1 MSTIVVVGA
10 SLAGGRCVEQLRRR
24 GFEGRIQL
32 VGAEAPRPYDRPPLS
47 KKYLRRQ
54 MDEEKLY
61 LRPLDFYAE
70 KDVELVLGANA
81 TGLSCAAREVTLE
94 DGRALAW
101 DQLVIATGAN
111 VRRLRVPGAELEG
124 VHYLRSLE
132 DARGLREELSGGRRA
147 VVIGAGV
154 IGAEVAA
161 ACREEGVEVVMLEQ
175 AELPLLRAFG
185 PEIGRLYDAVHRDHG
200 VDLRCGVTATAL
212 RGQGQVEAV
221 ETSDGQR
228 VDCDLV
234 VVGIGVE
241 PAVAWLEG
249 SDVDVDGGVLVDDRC
264 RTSAEGVFAAGDV
277 TRWWSE
283 AHGRHMCVESVDNAQ
298 TMASHI
304 AENALGGDSVYAP
317 VPFFWSDQYDLK
329 LQIVGHVGAYD
340 QVVIRGSLEDRKLT
354 AFHLREGRLAFAVG
368 VNRLNEMGIS
378 RKLISSGAV
387 LDPALLA
394 DEDVKGKA
402 LLPD

>member
-1 MSTIVVVGA
+1 MLFRS
-10 SLAGGRCVEQLRRR
+10 
-24 GFEGRIQL
+24 
-32 VGAEAPRPYDRPPLS
+32 
-47 KKYLRRQ
+47 
-54 MDEEKLY
+54 
-61 LRPLDFYAE
+61 
-70 KDVELVLGANA
+70 
-81 TGLSCAAREVTLE
+81 
-94 DGRALAW
+94 
-101 DQLVIATGAN
+101 
-111 VRRLRVPGAELEG
+111 EG

-212 RGQGQVEAV
+212 RGQGRVEAV

-249 SDVDVDGGVLVDDRC
+249 SDVDVDRGVLVDDRC

-317 VPFFWSDQYDLK
+317 VPFFWSNQYDLK
-329 LQIVGHVGAYD
+329 LQIVGLVGAYD
-340 QVVIRGSLEDRKLT
+340 QVVIRGSVEDRKLT
-354 AFHLREGRLAFAVG
+354 AFHLHEGRLAFAVG

>member
-212 RGQGQVEAV
+212 RGQGRVEAV

>member
-111 VRRLRVPGAELEG
+111 VRRLRVPGAELDG

-212 RGQGQVEAV
+212 RGQGRVEAV